1 MSKIKES
8 IELNKLTAEA
18 REFYS
23 HTYEIK
29 RITNRLLFD
38 SYYNIINSEMYK
50 KLKVKIISLPI
61 DKRASIVYKLH
72 RVLKSLIY
80 SLEITEFAKEFKIEY
95 IHNFKETFHDVEIIN
110 MLYDFN
116 HIFIDDIPT
125 MISNRMY
132 KTMTISVDP
141 ELNHFKGTTP
151 IKTSKYYFYIRKEEK
166 NPEISKKDISQF
178 INVKKLKIEF
188 KNSKFPSSEN
198 ANKFI
203 FNKLKKGHKFR
214 TILHLNNKISTW
226 RIIAERK
233 CNLIIQWNYL
243 KYDNA
248 GIGGNILMDGD
259 RILITNGIF
268 DSYSE
273 LITFYKTYD
282 NQYKGLNF
290 PGYLL
295 DTIEEDF
302 GYYITSLIED
312 KANKIGLN
320 VDKINTLNKL
330 NIPANC
336 TFIKNKKINYI
347 TDDIRKEYVYPDIQA
362 QEDIGSLY
370 FMKKTKEETGI
381 ILKEERKTDL
391 EMIKEIT
398 EQIEMNELDDPENDI
413 KTNI

>member
-1 MSKIKES
+1 MSKSQES
-8 IELNKLTAEA
+8 IELNKLSAEA

-50 KLKVKIISLPI
+50 KVKTKIISLPI

-72 RVLKSLIY
+72 RILKSLVY
-80 SLEITEFAKEFKIEY
+80 SLEINEFAKEFRIDY
-95 IHNFKETFHDVEIIN
+95 IHNYKETFHDVELISI
-110 MLYDFN
+110 LYEFN
-116 HIFIDDIPT
+116 HILIDDIPT
-125 MISNRMY
+125 MIGNRMY
-132 KTMTISVDP
+132 KTMTISIDP
-141 ELNHFKGTTP
+141 ELNYFKGTTP

-166 NPEISKKDISQF
+166 NPKIEKKDISQF
-178 INVKKLKIEF
+178 INIKERKIDL
-188 KNSKFPSSEN
+188 KNSKIPSPEN

-203 FNKLKKGHKFR
+203 FNKLKKEHKFR

-233 CNLIIQWNYL
+233 CNLIIQWDYL

-248 GIGGNILMDGD
+248 GIGGNILRDGD
-259 RILITNGIF
+259 RLLITNGIF
-268 DSYSE
+268 NSYSDI
-273 LITFYKTYD
+273 ITFYKTYD

-295 DTIEEDF
+295 NVIEEDF

-312 KANKIGLN
+312 KASKIGLD
-320 VDKINTLNKL
+320 VDEIDALKWIYVPEK
-330 NIPANC
+330 
-336 TFIKNKKINYI
+336 FSFVKNKEIKYI
-347 TDDIRKEYVYPDIQA
+347 TDEKFKEYVYPDIQG

-370 FMKKTKEETGI
+370 FTIRTKEETGI
-381 ILKEERKTDL
+381 ITKEERKTDL
-391 EMIKEIT
+391 EMINEIA
-398 EQIEMNELDDPENDI
+398 ENIYMDELNDPDNDI
-413 KTNI
+413 KT